1 VLLNARPDIARRIKA
16 VIHMDMVGGGPE
28 TKAVFHVTR
37 GPASLP
43 SFVNDVAEAFGEF
56 VNLQSYKYAA
66 GEGAAYPLVAP
77 EGGKE
82 PLMADFA
89 DFTMGSDHEVYA
101 DSSFGIPAIYL
112 NDWPTAIFTQIL
124 MCLRTSIRPS

>member
-1 VLLNARPDIARRIKA
+1 
-16 VIHMDMVGGGPE
+16 MDAGG
-28 TKAVFHVTR
+28 

-56 VNLQSYKYAA
+56 VNQQSYKYAA

-101 DSSFGIPAIYL
+101 DSSFGIPAISL
-112 NDWPTAIFTQIL
+112 TANDNMIERALEGFAAVIK
-124 MCLRTSIRPS
+124 